1 MKFSTVNSQ
10 NRHLACLE
18 ARFLPRNLFHFYK
31 KSPHPVRDTLF
42 SPKFPVSLQ
51 RSTSLR
57 SNPVRDTPFSAD
69 FPVSLP
75 HFPSFPSYLVRDT
88 LFSPKFPVSLQR
100 STALRSNPIR
110 DTLFSPKF
118 PVSRSRSLRFRLFL
132 LAPNPLSLSDFL
144 NPRAPHL
151 RHALSVIA

>member
-31 KSPHPVRDTLF
+31 KSPHPVRDTPFSPVFPVSLPHPPSCPSNPVHDTLF

-51 RSTSLR
+51 RSTALR

-75 HFPSFPSYLVRDT
+75 HFPYFPSY
-88 LFSPKFPVSLQR
+88 
-100 STALRSNPIR
+100 PIR

-118 PVSRSRSLRFRLFL
+118 PVSR
-132 LAPNPLSLSDFL
+132 
-144 NPRAPHL
+144 HL
-151 RHALSVIA
+151 RPTSSYPCCPVTPSSSDTSRTHVLPKCGTRFL